1 MLCWRRRRWLFCF
14 RWELITRWDPHR
26 LAPWWMASAFRS
38 RRSAAAHLSIRGSS
52 LSWSTIFC
60 RRTES
65 VVRGTTSSS
74 LRISDPAGRRSP
86 CWTVPCSQCRKTS
99 FAWQH
104 CDGVTPRLPGVPV
117 RLSVPTKAL
126 GCGNTYLIQS
136 IGLSEL
142 YSREENPDSV
152 LVSAKGIAL
161 RVVTLLKWC
170 GRLIAR
176 FCRNTRSWW
185 PFNGFQL
192 YWFLFAVLLGVFNAL
207 HFGTVFF
214 ICFNVWLIFALLV
227 RAVTSYAS
235 RETIKLLNLITV
247 ILDDRRSNKD
257 SR

>member
-1 MLCWRRRRWLFCF
+1 MLLTTSTMTLLLPVG
-14 RWELITRWDPHR
+14 LITRWDPHR

-65 VVRGTTSSS
+65 VARGTTSSS

-142 YSREENPDSV
+142 YSREEKSDSV

-214 ICFNVWLIFALLV
+214 YLLQCLINFCTPS
-227 RAVTSYAS
+227 TSSNFLCLTRNNKIA
-235 RETIKLLNLITV
+235 KLDYSHLGWP
-247 ILDDRRSNKD
+247 S
-257 SR
+257 